1 MLCWSSRGFW
11 SGQVLGLILDRLGTE
26 NQRGPGASLKIQH
39 KVGQRLGP
47 DRTGGKRKE
56 WACASLS
63 APGLVWESAD
73 VGLDRGEEVRDR
85 ARSQEMPANGPG
97 LSLKGESPTVSILV
111 SQLLTF

>member
-11 SGQVLGLILDRLGTE
+11 NGQVLGLILDRLGTE

-56 WACASLS
+56 RAWASLS
-63 APGLVWESAD
+63 APG
-73 VGLDRGEEVRDR
+73 VGLGVCRRGPRQGEEVKDR

-97 LSLKGESPTVSILV
+97 LSLKG
-111 SQLLTF
+111 